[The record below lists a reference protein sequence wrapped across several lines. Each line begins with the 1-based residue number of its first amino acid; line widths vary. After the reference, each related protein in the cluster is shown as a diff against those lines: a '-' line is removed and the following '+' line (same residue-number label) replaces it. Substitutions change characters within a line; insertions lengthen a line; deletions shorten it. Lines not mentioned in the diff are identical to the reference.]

1 MGMGCSVAP
10 GEGQPSALKSQLR
23 SWVASQREMCVLNQ
37 HHGPVMDAEQKK
49 GGQKHRFA
57 ERAFHLA
64 KEREGRWKGS
74 SGIPGLALLTATGS
88 RAVFVFK
95 EISFHSHGSAWRAGC

>member
-1 MGMGCSVAP
+1 MGCSVAP

-23 SWVASQREMCVLNQ
+23 SWVASQREMRALNQ
-37 HHGPVMDAEQKK
+37 HHRPVMDAEQKK

-88 RAVFVFK
+88 GAVFVSK